1 MSSGSFVIIIKEST
15 MTVSR
20 MMLTIGVDGLL
31 TDNIGSYII
40 LFIVLRHRKL
50 VAISKAFK
58 NNRIG
63 LTLMRKFLRLLLSP
77 SVEDWI
83 QTKFHKDQRQ
93 SRWKQF
99 NFNGNNFKLG
109 GSFPFATNASLMVS
123 SSSVTDTCDKKMSN

>member
-63 LTLMRKFLRLLLSP
+63 LTLMRKFLRL
-77 SVEDWI
+77 
-83 QTKFHKDQRQ
+83 
-93 SRWKQF
+93 
-99 NFNGNNFKLG
+99 
-109 GSFPFATNASLMVS
+109 
-123 SSSVTDTCDKKMSN
+123 

>member
-1 MSSGSFVIIIKEST
+1 MSSGSFVRIIKEST
-15 MTVSR
+15 MTGSR

-63 LTLMRKFLRLLLSP
+63 LTLMRKFLRLLL
-77 SVEDWI
+77 
-83 QTKFHKDQRQ
+83 
-93 SRWKQF
+93 
-99 NFNGNNFKLG
+99 
-109 GSFPFATNASLMVS
+109 
-123 SSSVTDTCDKKMSN
+123 

>member
-1 MSSGSFVIIIKEST
+1 MSSGSFLIKEST
-15 MTVSR
+15 MTGSR

-40 LFIVLRHRKL
+40 LFIVLRHKQPA
-50 VAISKAFK
+50 AIFKAFK

-63 LTLMRKFLRLLLSP
+63 LILMRKFRLLLLSP

-99 NFNGNNFKLG
+99 NFNGKNYKLG
-109 GSFPFATNASLMVS
+109 GSFPFATNASLVS
-123 SSSVTDTCDKKMSN
+123 LSSVTDTCDKKMSN

>member
-1 MSSGSFVIIIKEST
+1 

-58 NNRIG
+58 NNGIG
-63 LTLMRKFLRLLLSP
+63 LTLMRKFLRLLL
-77 SVEDWI
+77 
-83 QTKFHKDQRQ
+83 
-93 SRWKQF
+93 
-99 NFNGNNFKLG
+99 
-109 GSFPFATNASLMVS
+109 
-123 SSSVTDTCDKKMSN
+123 